1 MQIKI
6 KYNKTTNNLTVS
18 NDMEDLFSLA
28 TTDIIDNSEELNFEI
43 SVNTSAYEES
53 FVDNTIE

>member
-43 SVNTSAYEES
+43 SVNISAYEEN

>member
-53 FVDNTIE
+53 LVDNTIE

>member
-28 TTDIIDNSEELNFEI
+28 TTDIIDNSEELDFEI
-43 SVNTSAYEES
+43 SVNTTAYEES
-53 FVDNTIE
+53 LVDNIIE

>member
-43 SVNTSAYEES
+43 SVNTTAYEES
-53 FVDNTIE
+53 LVDNIIE

>member
-28 TTDIIDNSEELNFEI
+28 TTDVIDNSEELNFEI

>member
-43 SVNTSAYEES
+43 SVNISAYEES

>member
-28 TTDIIDNSEELNFEI
+28 TADIIDNSEELNFEI

-53 FVDNTIE
+53 LVDNTIE